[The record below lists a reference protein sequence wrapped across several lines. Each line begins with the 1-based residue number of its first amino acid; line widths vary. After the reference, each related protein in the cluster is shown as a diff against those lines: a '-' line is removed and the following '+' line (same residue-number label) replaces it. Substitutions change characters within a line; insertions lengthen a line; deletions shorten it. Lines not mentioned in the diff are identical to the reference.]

1 MDDILHRLSEVA
13 LSTQSGST
21 YRCYLLNSDNSFRN
35 AQEFPGV
42 DDDEAR
48 QRAVAWLDLP
58 ENSGAQGLELWRRD
72 ERILT
77 RRRGLFMARAAT
89 D

>member
-1 MDDILHRLSEVA
+1 MDDILHQLNEVA
-13 LSTQSGST
+13 LSTQTGST
-21 YRCYLLNSDNSFRN
+21 YRCYLLKSDNSFRE

-48 QRAVAWLDLP
+48 QRAMAWLDLS
-58 ENSGAQGLELWRRD
+58 ENSGAQGLELWRGD

-77 RRRGLFMARAAT
+77 RRRGLLMMRAAT